1 MPNSSLN
8 SPSRSAP
15 AGPRRWGCVAAIA
28 ALVTLGVVAGA
39 TILKIRSHGMP
50 PLDSRRLEQ
59 GWLLWKQSGPQS
71 YDIEVQVA
79 GRQGASY
86 RVEVRQGEI
95 ARALR
100 NGQPLKQPRT
110 LGTWSVPGMFETIE
124 IDLEQQERARRGIAD
139 RAVPGLSLFA
149 QLDAQFGFPRRYLR
163 LEHAGMGTNP
173 EVSWE
178 VSEFTVR

>member
-1 MPNSSLN
+1 VATVATVLEVR
-8 SPSRSAP
+8 SR
-15 AGPRRWGCVAAIA
+15 G
-28 ALVTLGVVAGA
+28 L
-39 TILKIRSHGMP
+39 P
-50 PLDSRRLEQ
+50 PLDSQRLEQ
-59 GWLLWKQSGPQS
+59 AWLLWKQAGPPS

-79 GRQGASY
+79 GRQGATY

-100 NGQPLKQPRT
+100 NGQPLKQIRT
-110 LGTWSVPGMFETIE
+110 LGTWSVPGMFESIE
-124 IDLEQQERARRGIAD
+124 VDLKQQERARRGTAD

-149 QLDAQFGFPRRYLR
+149 QLDPEFGFPRRYLR

-178 VSEFTVR
+178 VTEFTVR